1 MPLTLHDH
9 ESLRLSPERKCFK
22 NQQYEPQSY
31 SSASTIQPRKTEN
44 ILSNGPALPFAL
56 VTFSCQDFVFMANF
70 SFFQLERKARNL
82 RSKSLKSPLL
92 SSAGLKKF
100 FSRSANSSST
110 SSIQRS
116 TNTSEFLRPEEFC
129 FTDHRAAERP
139 CSPMPLQVKI
149 LSSLDFQLQI
159 LFPCPCH
166 CICTVH
172 IHLCRK
178 DCFA

>member
-1 MPLTLHDH
+1 MSRSH
-9 ESLRLSPERKCFK
+9 
-22 NQQYEPQSY
+22 
-31 SSASTIQPRKTEN
+31 IQVHQPFNLEKQRTFC
-44 ILSNGPALPFAL
+44 PMALPFLLLWSHFHAKIL
-56 VTFSCQDFVFMANF
+56 FSCQDFVFMANF

-110 SSIQRS
+110 SSIRRS

-149 LSSLDFQLQI
+149 LSSFDFQLHI
-159 LFPCPCH
+159 IFPRP
-166 CICTVH
+166 
-172 IHLCRK
+172 
-178 DCFA
+178 